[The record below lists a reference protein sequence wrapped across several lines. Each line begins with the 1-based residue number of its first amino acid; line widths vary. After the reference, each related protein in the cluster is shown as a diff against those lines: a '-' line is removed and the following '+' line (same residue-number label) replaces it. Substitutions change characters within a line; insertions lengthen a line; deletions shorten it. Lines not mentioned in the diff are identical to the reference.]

1 MNSLLVAALAF
12 FGFILAYRFY
22 SRFLSDKIFG
32 LRADAVMPA
41 HKYEDG
47 VDFVPTNTHIL
58 LGHHYTSIA
67 GAAPIVGP
75 AIAIF
80 WGWLPAVLWVVFGSI
95 FIGAVHDFAALVI
108 SARNEGRSIG
118 EITEDIIGPN
128 ARTLFLLIIFFLLL
142 MVIAVFCLVIA
153 KLFTLF
159 PASVL
164 PIWFEIPLA
173 MVLGYFVYARKG
185 NVVLWSIVALIIMYV
200 SIYVG
205 TKLPL
210 GLDMIGIKPENVIL
224 VWIII
229 LLVYC
234 YIASILPVQYLLQ
247 PRDFINSHELYVGLV
262 ILFIAVV
269 YVSFNGGGNFVAP
282 AINNDLAG
290 APSMFPLLFITIA
303 CGAIS
308 GFHSLVSSGT
318 TVKQMDKE
326 TDARPIGYGSM
337 LLEGALS
344 VMAIIMVGAG
354 FANFSAWREV
364 YSGWEAAQGAGIGVF
379 VKGCGFFMEQV
390 KIGDM
395 QLISHDLAVAIAA
408 VIVVSF
414 AATTL
419 DTATRIQRYV
429 VQELAGDFNVKVL
442 TKRHP
447 ATFVAAG
454 SAGLLAL
461 AKGGGAGGMI
471 LWPVF
476 GTTNQLLAGLA
487 LMVITVYLFRKGK
500 GAVYTFIPMVFMMF
514 VTGWAGIVGLKN
526 FIGKQD
532 WLLTGISG
540 AIMLLEVWLIIE
552 AVKVFVNLKKGKA

>member
-159 PASVL
+159 PASVF
-164 PIWFEIPLA
+164 PIWLEIPIA
-173 MVLGYFVYARKG
+173 ITLGYFVYARKG
-185 NVVLWSIVALIIMYV
+185 NVALWSIMAVIIMYV
-200 SIYVG
+200 SIYIG

-210 GLDMIGIKPENVIL
+210 GLDMLGVKPENVIL

-262 ILFIAVV
+262 ILFAAVV

-364 YSGWEAAQGAGIGVF
+364 YNGWEAAQGAGIGVF
-379 VKGCGFFMEQV
+379 VKGCGFFMEQM
-390 KIGDM
+390 KIGNM
-395 QLISHDLAVAIAA
+395 QMISHDLAVAIAA
-408 VIVVSF
+408 VIVSF

-429 VQELAGDFNVKVL
+429 VEELAGDFNVKFL

-454 SAGLLAL
+454 TAGLLAL